1 MDVKKTAREIGM
13 FETAVNLA
21 QVRDSEDVI
30 RKVGTSLPMPDS
42 DIDQRVEQIADW
54 LLAFDKSKY
63 LFLTPEIA
71 LIEKMAQRAGNRV
84 EMIIALPCDMDAE
97 SKDRLQHNLP
107 RNALVTVLEEPYFPA
122 SFFPGN
128 GMIVICGYS
137 GGNRAMV
144 LPDTYRMAEHYSG
157 FLGKK
162 VFVPY
167 AELGS
172 ATRYDNWLECSQ
184 QKLSAT
190 WRSA

>member
-1 MDVKKTAREIGM
+1 MDVKKTAREIGL

-30 RKVGTSLPMPDS
+30 RKVGTSLPMPDP
-42 DIDQRVEQIADW
+42 DIGQRVEQIADW

-63 LFLTPEIA
+63 LFLTPEIT
-71 LIEKMAQRAGNRV
+71 LIEKMAQRARNKV

-122 SFFPGN
+122 GFFPGN

-137 GGNRAMV
+137 GGKRAMV
-144 LPDTYRMAEHYSG
+144 LPDTYRMAEH
-157 FLGKK
+157 
-162 VFVPY
+162 
-167 AELGS
+167 
-172 ATRYDNWLECSQ
+172 
-184 QKLSAT
+184 
-190 WRSA
+190 